1 MKNGKSRL
9 LLLIVLPLLGL
20 VAAFIG
26 FRNKTFRE
34 QVQINYPL
42 LKTGEQLRSAEQVK
56 RWYLTA
62 SGENDTL
69 SVSEQTPFSARI
81 IARNKGN
88 EKAFRFSIDGDTL
101 NAQLSYVTL
110 SYEQT
115 LFQHWFSKEPL
126 VQDARKSLQNL
137 KAYMEDSK
145 RFYGYDIQLVKV
157 EDTAF
162 LFKSVTVPLEMKREA
177 TRKLFDELIA
187 FANTTDAGYNGIR
200 IFYSLKGEK
209 DIKLFVSIGVTK
221 AIEPDAASGIEYKKM
236 PLGKNLLVANYQGS
250 LSEVYKAYQAIDR
263 FKSDHN
269 FTSMAIPFQKILSD
283 GYDFDENQ
291 LVQLKVCYPVF

>member
-157 EDTAF
+157 EDTSF

-187 FANTTDAGYNGIR
+187 YANTTDAGYNGIR